1 MIYMYIYM
9 YIQARNSV
17 YADQQLLRDTDILGT
32 CLPFADTRVH
42 VVARI
47 EEKKSGSSEAKSIRR
62 YASVPTNVFSLA
74 GTKVNVQLP
83 VIPGERQGSRQLMG
97 TQLEGRS
104 II

>member
-1 MIYMYIYM
+1 M
-9 YIQARNSV
+9 
-17 YADQQLLRDTDILGT
+17 
-32 CLPFADTRVH
+32 H

-47 EEKKSGSSEAKSIRR
+47 GEKKCGSVSEAKSVAIYVDMHPCLRTVVFFLR
-62 YASVPTNVFSLA
+62 PTA

-97 TQLEGRS
+97 TQLEERS